1 MIYGLIIGVIKM
13 TSTDPEKEK
22 IIRDRLKGIEDE
34 YGYAY
39 SRRAILYWADNY
51 IFGLNLEEL
60 QRIIYGDAFMNVQE
74 QIKARKIKAMTKNTL
89 SELEDL
95 NT

>member
-1 MIYGLIIGVIKM
+1 MIYGLIIGVMKM
-13 TSTDPEKEK
+13 TSTEKAK
-22 IIRDRLKGIEDE
+22 IITDRLKGIEDE

-51 IFGLNLEEL
+51 TFGLNLEEL
-60 QRIIYGDAFMNVQE
+60 QRIIYGDAFMNVQQ
-74 QIKARKIKAMTKNTL
+74 QIKERKLKAMTSNTL
-89 SELEDL
+89 SAVEDL

>member
-1 MIYGLIIGVIKM
+1 MIYGLTIGVIKM
-13 TSTDPEKEK
+13 TYTEREKE
-22 IIRDRLKGIEDE
+22 IRDKLKGIEDE

-51 IFGLNLEEL
+51 TFRLNLEEL
-60 QRIIYGDAFMNVQE
+60 QRIIYGDSFMNVQE
-74 QIKARKIKAMTKNTL
+74 QIKDRKIKAMTKNTL
-89 SELEDL
+89 SGLEDL